1 LFTGG
6 VQRVAQLTARSYQ
19 AELQRTKEAKQ
30 LALKRDEDEKLRL
43 QQEIEKGF
51 SPKYFC
57 CSLHTVC
64 LIMFASFLTVA

>member
-1 LFTGG
+1 MAKLFTGG

-51 SPKYFC
+51 FSP
-57 CSLHTVC
+57 S
-64 LIMFASFLTVA
+64 IFAAHFTLCVL

>member
-1 LFTGG
+1 M
-6 VQRVAQLTARSYQ
+6 AQLTARSYQ

-57 CSLHTVC
+57 